1 VGLLS
6 GRQDGAGKPELG
18 PASAFDEASREAA
31 ERTERENPGWIVVF
45 GVFTR
50 EFVCFPRFPA
60 PAGTIVTALYP
71 DTIPPRMRT
80 IERAFRDGLPKD
92 EMDRPGEFG
101 GRYVCELLVSLPDS
115 SA

>member
-1 VGLLS
+1 VGQFP
-6 GRQDGAGKPELG
+6 GRPVGVGEPELG
-18 PASAFDEASREAA
+18 AVPAFDDEVSREAA

-71 DTIPPRMRT
+71 DAIPPRMRM
-80 IERAFRDGLPKD
+80 IERALRVGLPK
-92 EMDRPGEFG
+92 GETT
-101 GRYVCELLVSLPDS
+101 
-115 SA
+115 

>member
-1 VGLLS
+1 VGQFS
-6 GRQDGAGKPELG
+6 GRQAGAGRPELVL
-18 PASAFDEASREAA
+18 ASAFDDDASREAA

-71 DTIPPRMRT
+71 DAIPPRMRT
-80 IERAFRDGLPKD
+80 IERDLRAGLPKD
-92 EMDRPGEFG
+92 ETT
-101 GRYVCELLVSLPDS
+101 
-115 SA
+115 